1 MIRVID
7 ASATTR
13 EELRQNFSEPFFHEK
28 KADLF
33 TCLPHNSS
41 NLPTSYSH
49 LFDTSPGTTE
59 AAAATAPIAGDEVL
73 PHPRLVVSRPRRL
86 NLTLSLNAPPT

>member
-1 MIRVID
+1 MIRVTD
-7 ASATTR
+7 ASAAMR
-13 EELRQNFSEPFFHEK
+13 EELRQNFSAPFFHEK

-49 LFDTSPGTTE
+49 LFDTSSGTTE
-59 AAAATAPIAGDEVL
+59 AAATTAPIAGDEVL
-73 PHPRLVVSRPRRL
+73 PHPRFVVSRPRRL
-86 NLTLSLNAPPT
+86 NLTLSLNVPPT